1 MIVAEFLEKYEAV
14 VKFMN
19 DNHILARD
27 VEFVPLFNKAKEMIA
42 RGEKVAYVTSVLS
55 DEYNITDRTVY
66 ALIKRL
72 GADLK

>member
-19 DNHILARD
+19 DNHILVRD

-55 DEYNITDRTVY
+55 DEYNITDRNSVCSHKKAGEQT
-66 ALIKRL
+66 
-72 GADLK
+72 

>member
-1 MIVAEFLEKYEAV
+1 MIVAEFLEKYEVV

-66 ALIKRL
+66 TLIKRL

>member
-19 DNHILARD
+19 DNHILVRD

-42 RGEKVAYVTSVLS
+42 RGEK
-55 DEYNITDRTVY
+55 EYNITDRTVY

-72 GADLK
+72 GTDLK